1 MARGD
6 KSKSVTSAKKSA
18 RKKQGALQARG
29 MSKRSAERRSWD
41 QEKQARSKR
50 QAGTSGGRSKV
61 SKRTTMKSSGSTRKA
76 KNTGKT
82 RR

>member
-6 KSKSVTSAKKSA
+6 KSKSISADKESA
-18 RKKQGALQARG
+18 RKTQRKLQATG
-29 MSKRSAERRSWD
+29 TSKRAAEKRAWD
-41 QEKQARSKR
+41 QTNEARSKR

-61 SKRTTMKSSGSTRKA
+61 SKRTTAPKGSTSKT
-76 KNTGKT
+76 KTSGKT